1 MKRQGNLTR
10 VVAIYLIVVFA
21 MCAIAVFGV
30 SAKTYTWTHTVE
42 LAASPGDSTTIGTS
56 MGATGR
62 MSATFPSYPTIYGN
76 YSSSTNKAKA
86 YNYDRG
92 INYGWKNFTLYE
104 NGGVVMVTYGTS
116 LLSGGYDVQYVNVSN
131 GGFKSNAILS
141 RTY

>member
-56 MGATGR
+56 MGAAGR
-62 MSATFPSYPTIYGN
+62 MSDTFPSYPTIYGN
-76 YSSSTNKAKA
+76 YTTSTNKARA
-86 YNYDRG
+86 YNYTTGRD
-92 INYGWKNFTLYE
+92 YGYKNFTLYE
-104 NGGVVMVTYGTS
+104 NGGVVMVTYGTD
-116 LLSGGYDVQYVNVSN
+116 LDTGNYEVKYVNVRN
-131 GGFKSNAILS
+131 GGFRSDAILS